1 MTIPGAGH
9 AVAYYVDIPA
19 YEKAVTDFLADCLQD
34 SPEVAQTNQQ

>member
-19 YEKAVTDFLADCLQD
+19 YEKAVTDFLAECLAEK
-34 SPEVAQTNQQ
+34 PEPAQTNQE